1 MSEGRVERL
10 KAILFGGENAAY
22 DKVVRPALLFLRRSG
37 LDPAIKKGFEATPFQ
52 FVFENGVY
60 DCFCMLV
67 NDAFQEDKE
76 QIRGFLKDYCP
87 DFADGEE
94 QLNRINLSAGE
105 YEQLWEHR
113 LTRPLTSAEWQS
125 IHDAY
130 HWVLCATRKF
140 YECGKKFPGLF
151 QEFLPSQKSRL
162 TAEGHEGETSRGILR
177 QLEEQVAQSGISH
190 DHPKLTEVTGMGGI
204 VDWVNKALSLQ
215 GRVCNRSYF
224 QSNRIASDVSFCTWG
239 DAVEFCASE
248 VYEVL
253 LWRAWRPLFMLSPW
267 LFGGDGMKF
276 MKLYAEYKLR
286 SFKGCLELQKASLTA
301 FYRLGGE
308 DPSDKEGYSYKKK
321 FDNAFASVVTGD
333 PAFAQ
338 RWATGS
344 TMNLE
349 NPVASTEL
357 PKDFLDTTHH
367 LLDTFSMQLASRKF
381 ERICEI
387 IKLLHVVGDLLYK
400 LSLERH
406 CELGISGDDTA
417 RFWREVGHKTERF
430 LREVFVS
437 LHRVGTEHDL
447 PRLEDFENMVLHFSK
462 RYWSSQEGKNWF
474 LVFDKLPLWF
484 REEMQMSFLGGEF
497 DNRIRRIYFDGVP
510 VDFLNASFL
519 LECIFPSP
527 QTFVQKA
534 VFNVICTPLQTLL
547 QKYFVMRDNY
557 YTMFQEVWD
566 MGGRGHQPTWDE
578 KIAYWRDGL
587 E

>member
-1 MSEGRVERL
+1 MERL
-10 KAILFGGENAAY
+10 KAILFGGQNAAY
-22 DKVVRPALLFLRRSG
+22 DKVVRPALLFLRRSE
-37 LDPAIKKGFEATPFQ
+37 LDSAIKKGFEATPFQ
-52 FVFENGVY
+52 FLFENGVY
-60 DCFCMLV
+60 DVFCLLV
-67 NDAFQEDKE
+67 NDAFQEDE
-76 QIRGFLKDYCP
+76 ERIREFLKEYCP
-87 DFADGEE
+87 DFANGEE
-94 QLNRINLSAGE
+94 QLNKINLSAGE

-113 LTRPLTSAEWQS
+113 LTRPLTPAEWQS

-140 YECGKKFPGLF
+140 YECGKKFPGSF

-162 TAEGHEGETSRGILR
+162 TAEGHGGETSRGILK
-177 QLEEQVAQSGISH
+177 QLEERVAQSGISH
-190 DHPKLTEVTGMGGI
+190 DQPKLTELTETGEI
-204 VDWVNKALSLQ
+204 VNWVNKVLSLQ

-224 QSNRIASDVSFCTWG
+224 QSNHIASDVSFCTWG

-286 SFKGCLELQKASLTA
+286 SFKGFLDLQKESLCA
-301 FYRLGGE
+301 FYQLGGE

-321 FDNAFASVVTGD
+321 FNNALASVVTGD
-333 PAFAQ
+333 IAFAQ

-344 TMNLE
+344 TMFLE
-349 NPVASTEL
+349 NPVASDAL

-367 LLDTFSMQLASRKF
+367 FLDTCTIQSESRKF

-387 IKLLHVVGDLLYK
+387 MKLLYIVGDLLYE
-400 LSLERH
+400 LSFDRH
-406 CELGISGDDTA
+406 NDLGISGNDTA
-417 RFWREVGHKTERF
+417 RFWKEVEHKTERV

-437 LHRVGTEHDL
+437 LHSVRRDYDL
-447 PRLEDFENMVLHFSK
+447 PLLEDIEDMVLHFLK
-462 RYWSSQEGKNWF
+462 RYWSSQDGKNWF
-474 LVFDKLPLWF
+474 LVPDKLPLCF
-484 REEMQMSFLGGEF
+484 RQEMQRSFFGGEF
-497 DNRIRRIYFDGVP
+497 DNRIRKIYFDGVP
-510 VDFLNASFL
+510 VDVLNASFL

-534 VFNVICTPLQTLL
+534 VFNVICIPLQTLL

-557 YTMFQEVWD
+557 YTMFEEVWD
-566 MGGRGHQPTWDE
+566 MGGRGHQPTWEE
-578 KIAYWRDGL
+578 KIEYWTNGL
-587 E
+587 K